1 MGTRRLFTEHG
12 LRCTRQ
18 RVAIYDRLRAS
29 KSHPTAEELFEDV
42 RHRCDGLS
50 LATVY
55 NTLEALCDAG
65 LARKL
70 SLNCGCARF
79 DADLEPHLHLLNDD
93 TGEIHDVPADL
104 SERLLMQLPDEVLR
118 DIEQRLGVR
127 VDRVSLHL
135 HARNGVNGHSAAPGA
150 NGRSATTSNG
160 QSGLGSNGASLP
172 ASTDHAA
179 NGRLNLRQ
187 DGCTGRAAEPAA
199 F

>member
-1 MGTRRLFTEHG
+1 MMGIRRLFTEHG

-18 RVAIYDRLRAS
+18 RVAIYDRLRGS

-55 NTLEALCDAG
+55 NTLEALCEAG

-93 TGEIHDVPADL
+93 TGEIHDVPTDL

-135 HARNGVNGHSAAPGA
+135 HARQAPQHANGSANGRVNGQSNGRVNGHDDGA
-150 NGRSATTSNG
+150 V
-160 QSGLGSNGASLP
+160 
-172 ASTDHAA
+172 
-179 NGRLNLRQ
+179 RLDRVQHSVTL
-187 DGCTGRAAEPAA
+187 
-199 F
+199 